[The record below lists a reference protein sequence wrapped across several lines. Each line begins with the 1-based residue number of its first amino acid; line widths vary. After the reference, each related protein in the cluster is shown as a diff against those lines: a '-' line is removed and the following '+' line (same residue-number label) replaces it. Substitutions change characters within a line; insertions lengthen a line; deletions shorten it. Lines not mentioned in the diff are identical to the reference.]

1 MFDIVNFQFKLSDT
15 ASKSYSIYQKLYE
28 QNLVVSPIIYSDINT
43 VFIGNN
49 IPIFST
55 FYLREIF
62 SDKYILLD
70 YEDYKYVP
78 QNLKEKCIIVYNRM
92 FQNIENLPK
101 FALCIELEQD
111 AIKSIMEYFKYESV

>member
-15 ASKSYSIYQKLYE
+15 TSKSYLIYKKLCE
-28 QNLVVSPIIYSDINT
+28 QNLVVCPIIYSDTNT
-43 VFIGNN
+43 VFIDNN

-70 YEDYKYVP
+70 YEDYEYVP
-78 QNLKEKCIIVYNRM
+78 KSLKEKCIIVYNRM
-92 FQNIENLPK
+92 FHKIENLPK
-101 FALCIELEQD
+101 FALCVELEQD